1 MQLKSRRVSLRRGLL
16 LAGAATA
23 TLATGCIPSA
33 ASAIPYA
40 NTAAA
45 KSGGSFSPAFTD
57 DFNGGSVNRGTWG
70 LYNGGPGTRVA
81 SNAVV
86 HNGVLT
92 LYSRKVNGRWS
103 GAGISSG
110 GKQLFTYG
118 KFEFRAKLQ
127 RGDGTRAVAL
137 LWPAHGWPP
146 EIDYFEMWDGSR
158 QKNMLTNHYSKANK
172 MQHSSVRADFTK
184 WHTIGLE
191 WTPGAIKYILDGKVV
206 ATQTGHVPHQP
217 MWMGFQTT
225 TGAYGPGA
233 APNKSTPSSVAWD
246 IDYIKAWHYR

>member
-1 MQLKSRRVSLRRGLL
+1 LQHKSRRFSLRRRALM
-16 LAGAATA
+16 AGAAA
-23 TLATGCIPSA
+23 AALGAGLLAPAA
-33 ASAIPYA
+33 ASAAP
-40 NTAAA
+40 TAT
-45 KSGGSFSPAFTD
+45 SGGFTPAFTD
-57 DFNGGSVNRGTWG
+57 NFDGSAVNRGTWG

-86 HNGVLT
+86 HNGTLT

-103 GAGISSG
+103 GAGISTG
-110 GKQLFTYG
+110 GRELFTYG
-118 KFEFRAKLQ
+118 KFEFRARLQ

-146 EIDYFEMWDGSR
+146 EIDYFEMWDGTR
-158 QKNMLTNHYSKANK
+158 QKDMLTNHYSPANH
-172 MQHSSVRADFTK
+172 MQHNFVHADFTQ

-191 WTPGAIKYILDGKVV
+191 WTPKAITYILDGKVV
-206 ATQTGHVPHQP
+206 AVQTGHVPHQP

-233 APNKSTPSSVAWD
+233 APNNSTPSSVAWD
-246 IDYIKAWHYR
+246 IDYIKAWRYHG

>member
-1 MQLKSRRVSLRRGLL
+1 MQHKSRRFSLRRRALM
-16 LAGAATA
+16 AGAAA
-23 TLATGCIPSA
+23 AALGAGLLAPAA
-33 ASAIPYA
+33 ASAAP
-40 NTAAA
+40 TAT
-45 KSGGSFSPAFTD
+45 SGSFTPAFAD
-57 DFNGGSVNRGTWG
+57 NFDGSAVNRGTWG

-86 HNGVLT
+86 HGGMLT
-92 LYSRKVNGRWS
+92 LYSRRVNGRWS
-103 GAGISSG
+103 GAGISTG
-110 GKQLFTYG
+110 GKELFTYG
-118 KFEFRAKLQ
+118 KFEFRARLQ

-158 QKNMLTNHYSKANK
+158 QKDLLTNHYSRANK
-172 MQHSSVRADFTK
+172 MQHSHVVADFTQ

-191 WTPGAIKYILDGKVV
+191 WTPSAIKYILDGRVV
-206 ATQTGHVPHQP
+206 ATQTGHVPSQP

-233 APNKSTPSSVAWD
+233 APNASTPSSVAWD
-246 IDYIKAWHYR
+246 IDYIRAWHYR